1 MILLLLALVTAQA
14 TPSRLATSIELD
26 STVERF
32 AQSSAGDFLAFM
44 TGSGTLNVL
53 DTRSWSLTSVNP
65 SCTTRDL
72 ALFQDEDDAV
82 TLYGACSDGSLTIYD
97 VNTDGSL
104 SFHDPSIIV
113 LDETDGLLG
122 LVAGE
127 YELWAASD
135 DDVGV
140 GLHDYTP
147 STELGNVLGPYT
159 TGLSGFE
166 MLLAQGDDLII
177 LHGGDNLTKVGMT
190 TGAAVQNQENLSGR
204 SFIDAAS
211 DGDNLLYLLDSGG
224 AVVRFISS
232 TNEYQVV
239 LNESDDLE
247 TCSAIAMQSQDED
260 AYIALA
266 ESTVDQIRLY
276 PLDVSSA
283 VVSDTPEVSFSAG
296 DVNAL
301 FATDSVLLAGTTT
314 LDVYTAGPWVEIT
327 SAPPGVVA
335 GGESI
340 SLSFVADLAGDWD
353 VYLND
358 DGGTLLASGELS
370 ADTSVEVEVVVTED
384 FVEGDNRLF
393 VVVDDGANEGHDSIV
408 AEANNPPA
416 TVLLDEDSVGFGDG
430 EIVLSFEGV
439 SDEDLVQ
446 YDVYYSDAS
455 FSGQDYASGG
465 PETVMQ
471 IQAEPGEAVSA
482 KISGLVNGTT
492 YYVGVRAVDAS
503 GKEGLMSDV
512 ISVTPEPAVGAA
524 QLAGE
529 KGGCT
534 GLSSSRRDALPPAAF
549 PLMLCLLFRRRKSSC
564 SPHS

>member
-1 MILLLLALVTAQA
+1 MIPLLLALITAEA
-14 TPSRLATSIELD
+14 TPSRLANSMELD
-26 STVERF
+26 STVQRF
-32 AQSSAGDFLAFM
+32 AQSGAGDFLAFM
-44 TGSGTLNVL
+44 EDSGALNVL
-53 DTRSWSLTSVNP
+53 DTRSWSLTSVTP
-65 SCTTRDL
+65 TCTTRDL
-72 ALFQDEDDAV
+72 AIFKGDDDKV

-104 SFHDPSIIV
+104 SAHDPDLVV
-113 LDETDGLLG
+113 LDETDGLMG

-147 STELGNVLGPYT
+147 STELANVFGPYT

-166 MLLAQGDDLII
+166 MLVAQGDSLII

-247 TCSAIAMQSQDED
+247 TCDAITMQSQNED

-266 ESTVDQIRLY
+266 ESTVNEIRLY
-276 PLDVSSA
+276 PLDTGTA
-283 VVSDTPEVSFSAG
+283 VVSDTPVVSFSAG

-301 FATDSVLLAGTTT
+301 FATESVLLAGTAT
-314 LDVYTAGPWVEIT
+314 LDIYAAGPWVEIT
-327 SAPPGVVA
+327 AAPSNVVG

-340 SLSFVADLAGDWD
+340 SLSFVSDLAGDFG
-353 VYLND
+353 VYLNS
-358 DGGTLLASGELS
+358 DGGTPLASGEVS
-370 ADTSVEVEVVVTED
+370 ADTTVEVDVLITED
-384 FVEGDNRLF
+384 FVEGDNRLY
-393 VVVDDGANEGHDSIV
+393 VVVDDGADEGHDSIV
-408 AEANNPPA
+408 VEANNPPA
-416 TVLLDEDSVGFGDG
+416 TVILGEDSVGFGDG
-430 EIVLSFEGV
+430 EIVLNFEGI
-439 SDEDLVQ
+439 SDEDLVR

-455 FSGQDYASGG
+455 FSGEDYTSGG
-465 PETVMQ
+465 PDTVMQ
-471 IQAEPGEAVSA
+471 VEAAPGEAVSA
-482 KISGLVNGTT
+482 KITGLVNGVT
-492 YYVGVRAVDAS
+492 YYVGVRAVDSS
-503 GKEGLMSDV
+503 GKVGEMSDV
-512 ISVTPEPAVGAA
+512 VSVTPEPAVGAA

-534 GLSSSRRDALPPAAF
+534 GLSSSGLDSLPFAAF
-549 PLMLCLLFRRRKSSC
+549 PFMLCLLFRRRKSSC
-564 SPHS
+564 SPRS